1 MPTITEPPRDSAPG
15 RHGACGAARRVGSD
29 LDRARRGLLRQGFS
43 TLNRVVLPAARAGI
57 GSPLPVGAG
66 LVVLETT
73 GRVSGEPRQVPL
85 VATRVGTRVTVS
97 TVRPSSQW
105 ARNALADPR
114 VAVWVGGRRRPGTAT
129 VAPGRLQV
137 ATVRLDG

>member
-1 MPTITEPPRDSAPG
+1 MHTIAEPAGDAAPTRHDVCTAAHRIGGEADQARRRVL
-15 RHGACGAARRVGSD
+15 RHGF
-29 LDRARRGLLRQGFS
+29 RA
-43 TLNRVVLPAARAGI
+43 LNKLVLPAVRAGL

-105 ARNALADPR
+105 VRNALADPD
-114 VAVWVGGRRRPGTAT
+114 VAVWVGGRRRTGTASVEPGVLHVTT
-129 VAPGRLQV
+129 VV
-137 ATVRLDG
+137 LDD